1 MSQALLAIAALT
13 LPPLPQVSREV
24 ELALAKGVDAARAQQ
39 RVRDLVALGPRMGAT
54 RSGDAAAQA
63 NAEVLRQLGLDVRI
77 VEAPE
82 RTAYQPLSWSLRA
95 WRVGAE
101 DQARTLSSAWPW
113 QHSPD
118 AKGEAELALQS
129 SAGVAWLTDRAGRG
143 ESAAA
148 LVLAEK
154 PTNADGS
161 WPIPGRLRE
170 GAKQPCFGISSP
182 DAKVL
187 REWLAAGSKVRVAFE
202 LDGETRKAPVRT
214 VLARIPSAR
223 GGQPWSADYFLFCA
237 HGDSD
242 SAGPGADDNASG
254 VATVLEIA
262 SAWQRAIT
270 AGEVPAPPHEIRF
283 AIWGSEISST
293 ADYLATRVP
302 KEGRVLGVINYD
314 QSGFGSGA
322 DQVNVEPDDL
332 PANSG
337 LVRALVATMRDHA
350 PADSSAPG
358 AFPARWATN
367 KSLGGTDS
375 YVFSDSAQFRDGGV
389 PSVSVFTS
397 AWGTKG
403 EHKRTPGMP
412 GESWRDSP
420 TVSVDYD
427 LYYHSAGDTPANT
440 TDKEPWNMAWCAR
453 VGMIGSLRYLS
464 ELK

>member
-1 MSQALLAIAALT
+1 M
-13 LPPLPQVSREV
+13 
-24 ELALAKGVDAARAQQ
+24 
-39 RVRDLVALGPRMGAT
+39 
-54 RSGDAAAQA
+54 
-63 NAEVLRQLGLDVRI
+63 RI

-187 REWLAAGSKVRVAFE
+187 REWLAAGSRVRVAFE

-214 VLARIPSAR
+214 VLARIPRARAEASPGPRTTSCSAPTATR
-223 GGQPWSADYFLFCA
+223 T
-237 HGDSD
+237 

-283 AIWGSEISST
+283 AIWPEISST

-302 KEGRVLGVINYD
+302 RR
-314 QSGFGSGA
+314 GA
-322 DQVNVEPDDL
+322 C
-332 PANSG
+332 
-337 LVRALVATMRDHA
+337 
-350 PADSSAPG
+350 
-358 AFPARWATN
+358 WA
-367 KSLGGTDS
+367 
-375 YVFSDSAQFRDGGV
+375 
-389 PSVSVFTS
+389 
-397 AWGTKG
+397 
-403 EHKRTPGMP
+403 
-412 GESWRDSP
+412 
-420 TVSVDYD
+420 
-427 LYYHSAGDTPANT
+427 
-440 TDKEPWNMAWCAR
+440 
-453 VGMIGSLRYLS
+453 
-464 ELK
+464 